1 MKPKPN
7 LLEYLQT
14 VDVNHLSNFEIYSIN
29 GELAVDYVGLY
40 ENLDMEIDTIGEM
53 LELPKKIIL
62 PKAKGATRKD
72 KRDYTN
78 IIGVEEKKIIDRI
91 CAREIALFVYIF

>member
-1 MKPKPN
+1 MNPKPN

-29 GELAVDYVGLY
+29 GDLAVDYVGSY
-40 ENLDMEIDTIGEM
+40 ENLDEEINKIGEI
-53 LELPKKIIL
+53 LELPNKIIL

-72 KRDYTN
+72 ERDYTN
-78 IIGVEEKKIIDRI
+78 IVGFAEKKIVDRV
-91 CAREIALFVYIF
+91 CAREIALFGYIF

>member
-1 MKPKPN
+1 MCIR
-7 LLEYLQT
+7 
-14 VDVNHLSNFEIYSIN
+14 DRYSIN
-29 GELAVDYVGLY
+29 GDLAVDYVGSY
-40 ENLDMEIDTIGEM
+40 ENLDEEINNIGEM
-53 LELPKKIIL
+53 LELPNKLIL

-91 CAREIALFVYIF
+91 CAREIALFGYHFF